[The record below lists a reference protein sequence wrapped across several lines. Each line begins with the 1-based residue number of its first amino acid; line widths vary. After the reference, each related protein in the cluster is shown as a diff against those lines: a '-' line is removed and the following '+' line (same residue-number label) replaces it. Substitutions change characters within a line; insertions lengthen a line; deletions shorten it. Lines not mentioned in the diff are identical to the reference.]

1 MAQPSSN
8 IQYAPVP
15 GQTGQTGQTGLPQED
30 YGFHAPQPQ
39 YYDVPSAIQS
49 TSSLP
54 PGPRPYDSVHGLNNG
69 ARDSQF
75 SSFQSYRDDPRDM
88 SAPQLAMNDMGSTR
102 PHMTE
107 KRAMYAAPQEQS
119 KKRLMLII
127 IAVVVVLLIAAAI
140 GLPLYF
146 AVLRPK
152 SLAASN
158 NNSESSN
165 NSNDGN
171 NNSTGNDNNNNNNNG
186 KTNNLITWGNDGSD
200 VEMEDGTKFTYSN
213 KFGGYWVFDPA
224 NPTNNSARA
233 QSHSPALNEEF
244 KYGVDRIR
252 G

>member
-8 IQYAPVP
+8 IPYAAITEQP
-15 GQTGQTGQTGLPQED
+15 GLPQED

-39 YYDVPSAIQS
+39 FYDAPSAMQS
-49 TSSLP
+49 SSSLT
-54 PGPRPYDSVHGLNNG
+54 PGYQPYDSVHGLNHG
-69 ARDSQF
+69 GRDSQF
-75 SSFQSYRDDPRDM
+75 SSFQAYHDDPRGA
-88 SAPQLAMNDMGSTR
+88 SAADLPMNDMGSTR

-107 KRAMYAAPQEQS
+107 KRAMYAAPRDRS
-119 KKRLMLII
+119 KKRVVL
-127 IAVVVVLLIAAAI
+127 IAVAVAVVLLIAAAV

-152 SLAASN
+152 SLASDG
-158 NNSESSN
+158 SSN
-165 NSNDGN
+165 NSSSN
-171 NNSTGNDNNNNNNNG
+171 NGSNNDNNGNNKPNQ
-186 KTNNLITWGNDGSD
+186 NLITWGNDGTT
-200 VEMEDGTKFTYSN
+200 VQMEDGTKFTYSN

-233 QSHSPALNEEF
+233 QSFTPALNEEF

>member
-8 IQYAPVP
+8 AQYAPISGP
-15 GQTGQTGQTGLPQED
+15 ATLPQED

-39 YYDVPSAIQS
+39 YYDAPSAMQS
-49 TSSLP
+49 MSSLSP
-54 PGPRPYDSVHGLNNG
+54 SARPSVHGYDSVHGLGNG

-75 SSFQSYRDDPRDM
+75 SAYQPYRDDPRDLSGPHLPM
-88 SAPQLAMNDMGSTR
+88 DDMG
-102 PHMTE
+102 PAHLTE
-107 KRAMYAAPQEQS
+107 KRAMYAAPREQS
-119 KKRLMLII
+119 KKRLTLII
-127 IAVVVVLLIAAAI
+127 VTILVLLLIAAAI
-140 GLPLYF
+140 ALPLYF

-152 SLAASN
+152 SLAAAN
-158 NNSESSN
+158 NNSNSN
-165 NSNDGN
+165 SNSNSNDGPN
-171 NNSTGNDNNNNNNNG
+171 DTTTGNNT
-186 KTNNLITWGNDGSD
+186 KTNNLITWGNDGTL

-233 QSHSPALNEEF
+233 QSFSPALNEEF